1 MKHYLYCLLLSL
13 IIHLPLHAQDNPS
26 TYIQQFSTENGL
38 PSNGIK
44 GMRWDENT
52 GFLWLATE
60 AGVVRFNGVNFKN
73 FTKENTRGMTAERMM
88 FILSNRDKR
97 IYTADANGN
106 IFRIR
111 ENKLEAW
118 GEEKN
123 IRTKTFGYYKF
134 LAVSDSFYLRSV
146 KLPDGDSSLLP
157 VGKIIP
163 LSDSSCVIWREKML
177 YYYSTA
183 RPLKPCFPGLQ
194 EGMKSIFI
202 IGADCFFL
210 QNDGRIFL
218 FDPLTGTR
226 NPVTITDETGAPLT
240 LSGHESQLIWEP
252 GLENPILIK
261 GNHAWLLEQQ
271 NNNLVATLVSQSVP
285 LDAYIQSVIYLKK
298 NGTLFIATDSRG
310 LIIIRKNL
318 VRSMKRE
325 QPLTKNRNAYYSQ
338 VLLDN
343 NTILTNEGDIIGESK
358 RPPAVIPIRGKFNFT
373 VATTGDTSLWFVQ
386 RHPQQNVNCLHAYN
400 YKTHTT
406 QAYTKIVLTGQAII
420 CTAGNAVYIID
431 EKGIGELQGDSLH
444 NDLLFAPNPDRRI
457 YYDAKETEP
466 GLLTIATCN
475 GLLTYHLSTHTLD
488 APAKDQNYCFR
499 TLWMYKGYLFLG
511 TYGAGFFIKKGDRM
525 RRMPLDKNN
534 YLLYTH
540 CFVPDQQG
548 YCWLSTNRGLFK
560 AKLDELIAAFEQNSN
575 SVYYHYFGKQD
586 GMQMTEL
593 NGGCTP
599 CALTMPGGVI
609 SFPSMD
615 GLLWVDPQK
624 AIPGLPDGKIFFDD
638 IRVDNR
644 VYDADSLTAHSLA
657 PGTAEIVFNL
667 AYAAWCNP
675 ENIYIEYQLNDSV
688 NWKPVNFSNGAEI
701 RLNSLA
707 PGTYQLRIRKLN
719 GFGVNNYSYKEIRF
733 TISAPW
739 YKRWWFYL
747 LVLMALG
754 SLIALILRI
763 RTTQYRIQQQKLEK
777 QVAEK
782 TMALQQQNETLEKN
796 NSIKNRLISIISH
809 DIITPLKF
817 VTVAGQNLI
826 DKHNL
831 MPEELQQETIREM
844 TNTSMELQLLSTNIL
859 NWIKYQQENRRLAKE
874 PIQVHE
880 LVNQVIGILNSLARQ
895 KNLQLVNQVAEKV
908 SIYQFREPLK
918 IIIYNLVTNAIN
930 FSEKGAI
937 RVNAVL
943 QDVSLKLTVTDEG
956 VGMTPEQIKNILADE
971 FIVSSANIDNRKGN
985 GLGYLIIKDL
995 VKTMGAVLQIESEKN
1010 AGTTVIITFPAT
1022 QAN

>member
-1 MKHYLYCLLLSL
+1 MKHYLYCLLLALL
-13 IIHLPLHAQDNPS
+13 IQLPLYGQHNAA

-44 GMRWDENT
+44 GMRWDEST

-73 FTKENTRGMTAERMM
+73 FTKENTPGMTAERMM
-88 FILSNRDKR
+88 FILSNTAKR

-118 GEEKN
+118 GAQKN
-123 IRTKTFGYYKF
+123 IRAKTFGYHKF
-134 LAVSDSFYLRSV
+134 LAVSDSCYLQAIKR
-146 KLPDGDSSLLP
+146 PDADSSLLP
-157 VGKIIP
+157 IGKIIP
-163 LSDSSCVIWREKML
+163 LNDNSCIIWREKQL
-177 YYYSTA
+177 YYYSTGHSPK
-183 RPLKPCFPGLQ
+183 RCFPGPP
-194 EGMKSIFI
+194 EGIKNIFI
-202 IGADCFFL
+202 VGHTCYFL
-210 QNDGRIFL
+210 RSDGILFQ
-218 FDPLTGTR
+218 FDPVTGAR
-226 NPVTITDETGAPLT
+226 KPVTVTDETGTPPAFT
-240 LSGHESQLIWEP
+240 WHEGQLIWEP
-252 GLENPILIK
+252 GLDNPIYIK
-261 GNHAWLLEQQ
+261 GDHAWLLEQQ
-271 NNNLVATLVSQSVP
+271 NNNLVTTLISQSVP
-285 LDAYIQSVIYLKK
+285 LDAYIQSVIYQKK

-318 VRSMKRE
+318 VRSKKRKDT
-325 QPLTKNRNAYYSQ
+325 LTKNRNAYYSQ

-343 NTILTNEGDIIGESK
+343 NTILTNEGDIIGESN
-358 RPPAVIPIRGKFNFT
+358 RPPSVIPIRGKFNFT

-400 YKTHTT
+400 YTT
-406 QAYTKIVLTGQAII
+406 RTEKAYTRIVLSGQCII
-420 CTAGNAVYIID
+420 STAGTSVYIID
-431 EKGIGELQGDSLH
+431 EKGIGELKGDSLRY
-444 NDLLFAPNPDRRI
+444 DYKFTPDPDRTI
-457 YYDAKETEP
+457 YYDARETEP
-466 GLLTIATCN
+466 GLLTIASCN
-475 GLLTYHLSTHTLD
+475 GLLTYHINTHTLEE
-488 APAKDQNYCFR
+488 PAKDQNYCFR

-511 TYGAGFFIKKGDRM
+511 TYGAGFFIKKGERM

-540 CFVPDQQG
+540 CFMPDQQG

-560 AKLDELIAAFEQNSN
+560 ARLDELIAAFEQNSN
-575 SVYYHYFGKQD
+575 RVYYHYFGKQD
-586 GMQMTEL
+586 GMEMTEL

-599 CALTMPGGVI
+599 CALTMAGGI
-609 SFPSMD
+609 LSFPTMD

-624 AIPGLPDGKIFFDD
+624 ANPELPAGKIFFDD
-638 IRVDNR
+638 IRVDNK
-644 VYDADSLTAHSLA
+644 VYEADSLPAHPLA
-657 PGTAEIVFNL
+657 PGTAEIVFSL

-675 ENIYIEYQLNDSV
+675 ENIYIDYQLNDSV

-707 PGTYQLRIRKLN
+707 PGTYHLRIRKLN
-719 GFGVNNYSYKEIRF
+719 GFGVNNYSYKDISF

-747 LVLMALG
+747 LVLLALG
-754 SLIALILRI
+754 GLIALILHI
-763 RTTQYRIQQQKLEK
+763 RTTQYRVQQQKLEK

-826 DKHNL
+826 AKRPL
-831 MPEELQQETIREM
+831 MSEELQQETIREM

-874 PIQVHE
+874 NILVHE
-880 LVNQVIGILNSLARQ
+880 LVNQVFGILNSLARQ
-895 KNLQLVNQVAEKV
+895 KNLQLINQVDQQI
-908 SIYQFREPLK
+908 SIYQYREPLK
-918 IIIYNLVTNAIN
+918 IIIYNLATNAIN

-937 RVNAVL
+937 QVNAWL
-943 QDVSLKLTVTDEG
+943 EEDELKLTVKDEG

-995 VKTMGAVLQIESEKN
+995 VKTMGASLQIESEKN
-1010 AGTTVIITFPAT
+1010 AGTMVIITFPAT
-1022 QAN
+1022 